1 VNPGG
6 AGALGAGSLLQE
18 IEDSG
23 APAPGQRRLFR
34 GGGGRGRRPQA
45 WRLIILIAALIYFVG
60 PLIASIKYSLV
71 ETSGSYGG
79 QNYADIITN
88 TDLRDSLFKSL
99 EIAGIT
105 AVVVV
110 SLMLPTVVL
119 VRLRFPK
126 LTLLLEGVTILPIVV
141 PPIVIAAGMAQL
153 QSSAPSWM
161 VSLWFNHP
169 ITGLAPIY
177 VILTMPFTY
186 RAIDTGVRAI
196 DLRTLVDASRS
207 LGGSWFS
214 TLVRV
219 ILPNVETAVLGA
231 VFLAIAMCLGE
242 VVIST
247 ILLYN
252 TLPVQM
258 IQVGESSPGVSV
270 ALSVASILFV
280 FLVLFGLS
288 FLAGRRRG
296 AISVR
301 VV

>member
-1 VNPGG
+1 MSVVNPGG
-6 AGALGAGSLLQE
+6 AGALGAGSLLAE
-18 IEDSG
+18 IEEAG
-23 APAPGQRRLFR
+23 APPAPRRRRFR
-34 GGGGRGRRPQA
+34 SGERPQA
-45 WRLIILIAALIYFVG
+45 WRVVILVAALIFFIG
-60 PLIASIKYSLV
+60 PLVASIKYSLV
-71 ETSGSYGG
+71 EQSGSYGFS
-79 QNYADIITN
+79 NYSEIITN
-88 TDLRDSLFKSL
+88 GPLRDSLFKSL

-105 AVVVV
+105 AFVVVA
-110 SLMLPTVVL
+110 LMLPTVVL

-153 QSSAPSWM
+153 QGSAPLWL
-161 VSLWFNHP
+161 VKLWFNHP
-169 ITGLAPIY
+169 ITGLTPIY
-177 VILTMPFTY
+177 VVLTMPFTY

-207 LGGSWFS
+207 LGGSWFT

-252 TLPVQM
+252 TLPVEM
-258 IQVGESSPGVSV
+258 IQVGAESPGVSV
-270 ALSVASILFV
+270 ALSVLSILLV

-296 AISVR
+296 SKSVR
-301 VV
+301 VI

>member
-1 VNPGG
+1 MVAIGAANPGV
-6 AGALGAGSLLQE
+6 GAGSFLHEL
-18 IEDSG
+18 EDPQAQRRRFFRG
-23 APAPGQRRLFR
+23 RGYGQRRK
-34 GGGGRGRRPQA
+34 PQA
-45 WRLIILIAALIYFVG
+45 WRIIILVAALIYFVG

-71 ETSGSYGG
+71 EASGSYGG

-214 TLVRV
+214 TMVRV

-280 FLVLFGLS
+280 FLLLFGLS

>member
-1 VNPGG
+1 
-6 AGALGAGSLLQE
+6 
-18 IEDSG
+18 
-23 APAPGQRRLFR
+23 
-34 GGGGRGRRPQA
+34 
-45 WRLIILIAALIYFVG
+45 
-60 PLIASIKYSLV
+60 
-71 ETSGSYGG
+71 
-79 QNYADIITN
+79 
-88 TDLRDSLFKSL
+88 
-99 EIAGIT
+99 
-105 AVVVV
+105 
-110 SLMLPTVVL
+110 MLPTVVL
-119 VRLRFPK
+119 VRLRYPK

-169 ITGLAPIY
+169 ITGLTPVY
-177 VILTMPFTY
+177 VVLTMPFTY

-214 TLVRV
+214 TLIRV

-270 ALSVASILFV
+270 ALSVLAILFV
-280 FLVLFGLS
+280 FLMLFGLS

-296 AISVR
+296 ANSVR
-301 VV
+301 VI

>member
-1 VNPGG
+1 VSAISPGSAG
-6 AGALGAGSLLQE
+6 AGAGAFISELE
-18 IEDSG
+18 
-23 APAPGQRRLFR
+23 APQAPQ
-34 GGGGRGRRPQA
+34 RGRLRPRRGRPRW
-45 WRLIILIAALIYFVG
+45 WRIVILLAALVYFVG
-60 PLIASIKYSLV
+60 PLVASIKYSLV
-71 ETSGSYGG
+71 EQSGSYGFS
-79 QNYADIITN
+79 NYSSIATN
-88 TDLRDSLFKSL
+88 GPLRDSLFTSL

-105 AVVVV
+105 AVAVV

-153 QSSAPSWM
+153 QGSAPQWL

-169 ITGLAPIY
+169 ITGLTPIY

-207 LGGSWFS
+207 LGASWFT

-231 VFLAIAMCLGE
+231 VFLAIALCLGE

-247 ILLYN
+247 ILLYT
-252 TLPVQM
+252 TLPVEM
-258 IQVGESSPGVSV
+258 IEVGGTSPGVSV
-270 ALSVASILFV
+270 ALSVLSILLV
-280 FLVLFGLS
+280 FLLLFGLS

-296 AISVR
+296 NNSVR
-301 VV
+301 VI